1 MKSNFIQIKFKDKNY
16 NNLNNKKILIL
27 FRLSIGNGLINL
39 KYPFKSNKNIFG
51 ETFVYEKSSN
61 SRYNKNGKK
70 YPVQNLEIIN
80 KNKFIKTNNAKM
92 EYKIS
97 ENIKEK
103 KIINKIF
110 ISINMKRSKVVINNK

>member
-1 MKSNFIQIKFKDKNY
+1 
-16 NNLNNKKILIL
+16 
-27 FRLSIGNGLINL
+27 
-39 KYPFKSNKNIFG
+39 
-51 ETFVYEKSSN
+51 
-61 SRYNKNGKK
+61 
-70 YPVQNLEIIN
+70 
-80 KNKFIKTNNAKM
+80 M